1 MRKFHM
7 RYIDLHSPSEI
18 VKEITFISI
27 EPVVEIEV
35 TIDDVYINA
44 LNKLT

>member
-7 RYIDLHSPSEI
+7 RYIDLHSPEI